1 MKGTVIDMETVREQL
16 VKRPAKQS
24 DIFVKYGAW
33 AVAAIIITAAI
44 FTLVPLG
51 EIFIVAAAL
60 LTMLVLWGAYYVSGL
75 ANVEYEYCI
84 AGAEF
89 SVDKIV
95 NQSKRKTLCS
105 FNLKSAAGFY
115 KTKKEL
121 SDATVISAE
130 SYDEVYTIEYSDP
143 KYGRTLV
150 YFSPDERTLEMITP
164 YLPRLS

>member
-1 MKGTVIDMETVREQL
+1 METVREQL

-24 DIFVKYGAW
+24 DSLIKYGTW
-33 AVAAIIITAAI
+33 AGAAIIIAI
-44 FTLVPLG
+44 AVFTLLPLG
-51 EIFIVAAAL
+51 GMFIIAATL
-60 LTMLVLWGAYYVSGL
+60 LTMLILWGAYYVSGL
-75 ANVEYEYCI
+75 INVEYEYCI

-89 SVDKIV
+89 SVDKII

-105 FNLKSAAGFY
+105 FNLKNAVGFY
-115 KTKKEL
+115 KTKKQL

-130 SYDEVYTIEYSDP
+130 SYGEVYTIEYSDP

>member
-1 MKGTVIDMETVREQL
+1 METVREQL

-130 SYDEVYTIEYSDP
+130 SYGEVYTIEYSDP

>member
-1 MKGTVIDMETVREQL
+1 METVREQL

-24 DIFVKYGAW
+24 DSLIKYGSW
-33 AVAAIIITAAI
+33 AGAAIIIAI
-44 FTLVPLG
+44 AVFTLLPLG
-51 EIFIVAAAL
+51 GMFIIATTL
-60 LTMLVLWGAYYVSGL
+60 LTMLILWGAYYVSGL
-75 ANVEYEYCI
+75 VNVEYEYCV

-89 SVDKIV
+89 SVDKII

-105 FNLKSAAGFY
+105 FNLKSATAFY

-130 SYDEVYTIEYSDP
+130 SYGEVYTIEYSDP

>member
-1 MKGTVIDMETVREQL
+1 METVREQL

-60 LTMLVLWGAYYVSGL
+60 LTMLVLCGAYYVSGL

-130 SYDEVYTIEYSDP
+130 SYGEVYTIEYSDP

>member
-1 MKGTVIDMETVREQL
+1 METVREQL

-121 SDATVISAE
+121 SPKATARFTQSNTATPNTAERLYTSRRTSA
-130 SYDEVYTIEYSDP
+130 P
-143 KYGRTLV
+143 LK
-150 YFSPDERTLEMITP
+150 
-164 YLPRLS
+164 